1 MKAWGVTDVGLKRQE
16 NQDSYALETQEPF
29 VSAVVCDGMGGVSG
43 GKLASMVAV
52 SAYMDALRALLSPE
66 MTPEQ
71 LCEAQRAC
79 VSWANRAV
87 FERSRESEE
96 YFGMGTTLVSVIA
109 SGETAVIANV
119 GDSRAYLI
127 HEDGIRR
134 VSRDHSLVAEM
145 IASGDLTPEQART
158 HPSRN
163 LITRALGPDDE
174 ISCDTYIVP
183 FAIGDC
189 LLLCTDGVTET
200 ATDEEL
206 MNIARLS
213 EDGATALSRL
223 LELAKSRGA
232 PDNVTAVLIRNDAE
246 EVAAVE

>member
-16 NQDSYALETQEPF
+16 NQDSYALEIGTPF

-43 GKLASMVAV
+43 GKLASTLAV
-52 SAYMDALRALLSPE
+52 SAYMDALRALLSPG
-66 MTPEQ
+66 MTAEQ

-87 FERSRESEE
+87 FERSLTSED
-96 YFGMGTTLVSVIA
+96 YHGMGTTLVSAVA
-109 SGETAVIANV
+109 SRETAVIANV

-127 HEDGIRR
+127 HGDEIRR
-134 VSRDHSLVAEM
+134 VSQDHSLVAEM
-145 IASGDLTPEQART
+145 IASGELTPDQART
-158 HPSRN
+158 HPGRN

-183 FAIGDC
+183 LAAGDC

-206 MNIARLS
+206 RNIARAP
-213 EDGATALSRL
+213 EDGDAALSRL
-223 LELAKSRGA
+223 VELAKSRGA
-232 PDNVTAVLIRNDAE
+232 PDNVTAVLIRNDE
-246 EVAAVE
+246 EVDTVA